1 MEIGSKHIEKRM
13 TLNCGGTLLS
23 LEKPLVMSILNIT
36 DDSFYSG
43 SRFSEKE
50 KALET
55 AGKMLE
61 DGASILDIGGYSSR
75 PGAKDISVQEEMDRV
90 IPVVELI
97 HHQFPEAIISV
108 DTFRASVAKSAAKA
122 GATMIND
129 ISAGDDDN
137 EMIETIAGLGLPY
150 VAMHKKGSPQTMQRN
165 PQYENVVSEVLD
177 YLIFKGHA
185 LRHAGINDVI
195 WDPGFGFGK
204 TVQHNYQL
212 LANLES
218 FTPFGYP
225 LLVGISRKSMIYKPL
240 NIDAE
245 NALNGTTALHMFAL
259 MNGADILRVHDVK
272 DAVQCVALFERLRG
286 GRVDGLKG
294 WGD

>member
-1 MEIGSKHIEKRM
+1 MQIDSKHPEKRM

-23 LEKPLVMSILNIT
+23 LEKPLIMGILNIT
-36 DDSFYSG
+36 DDSFYNG

-50 KALET
+50 KALEA
-55 AGKMLE
+55 AGKMLD
-61 DGASILDIGGYSSR
+61 DGAAILDIGGYSSR

-90 IPVVELI
+90 IPVIELI
-97 HHQFPEAIISV
+97 HQNFPEAILSI
-108 DTFRASVAKSAAKA
+108 DTFRGSIAKNAAKA

-129 ISAGDDDN
+129 ISSGDDDS
-137 EMIETIAGLGLPY
+137 EMIKTVATLGLPY
-150 VAMHKKGSPQTMQRN
+150 VAMHKKGTPRSMQKN
-165 PQYENVVSEVLD
+165 PQYKNVVSEVLD
-177 YLIFKGHA
+177 YLIFKSHA
-185 LRHAGINDVI
+185 LKQAGIKDVI

-218 FTPFGYP
+218 FVPFGYP
-225 LLVGISRKSMIYKPL
+225 LLVGISRKSMTYKPL

-272 DAVQCVALFERLRG
+272 EAVQCVELFERLKG
-286 GRVDGLKG
+286 GRVDELIG
-294 WGD
+294 